1 MPDASS
7 GPGRLKKRNR
17 RHRAS
22 RHHAADASLRA
33 SRIRHTARST
43 HSPAPKSA
51 TRCTTRLTADE
62 KTAGHLVDRSQ
73 GPEAGPT
80 RSAIGAVRPYRNVPP
95 FRRHA
100 DLPVGTSHRPVVRA
114 AVRPPPVR
122 AAFPVRTSYDTVT
135 SRRSFPPGGLAATVA
150 ASFGKSSQFVPLRL
164 SAGGCRRVSR
174 TAPDRRRQRA
184 RGSAPAATRGPRR
197 NVRASEPE
205 DVIEDQEGHEPEQE
219 NHSDLLGD
227 EPDAHGGFSPGDALV

>member
-1 MPDASS
+1 LPNASS

-22 RHHAADASLRA
+22 RRHAADASLRA
-33 SRIRHTARST
+33 SRTRHTARST
-43 HSPAPKSA
+43 HSPLDTQPARHTARSTHSPLHTQPAPHTARSTHRSASKSA
-51 TRCTTRLTADE
+51 TRCTTRLTAGE

-80 RSAIGAVRPYRNVPP
+80 RSATGAVRPYRHVPP

-122 AAFPVRTSYDTVT
+122 AALPVRASYDTVT
-135 SRRSFPPGGLAATVA
+135 SRRSFPPGGPAATVA
-150 ASFGKSSQFVPLRL
+150 ASFGKSSQFVLLRL
-164 SAGGCRRVSR
+164 SGGGCRRVSR
-174 TAPDRRRQRA
+174 TAPDRRRQR
-184 RGSAPAATRGPRR
+184 PRR
-197 NVRASEPE
+197 RPVAASSERAGVRA
-205 DVIEDQEGHEPEQE
+205 
-219 NHSDLLGD
+219 
-227 EPDAHGGFSPGDALV
+227 GGCH